1 MDAGPQ
7 RKILVAV
14 DGSESAREAL
24 RRALELAP
32 PLGCAVTAVTAIQ
45 TRLPGYRAGYFSFVD
60 RHILDE
66 LRKLAESVLE
76 EARQMTAGAAG
87 PLETLILEGEAEIFV
102 QLAEMLATTAGVT
115 FLVMGSCGHGVRE
128 RFGMGSTTQRLIQ
141 EISRRGMRTAVLVVP

>member
-66 LRKLAESVLE
+66 LRKFAESVLE
-76 EARQMTAGAAG
+76 EARQMTGAAG

-102 QLAEMLATTAGVT
+102 QLAEMLATTTGVT

-141 EISRRGMRTAVLVVP
+141 EIGRRGMRTPVLVVP